1 METTTAAQQ
10 QSGSSSSGMPAA
22 QQQSGS
28 NPAAQQQSG
37 SMAAEQQI
45 PSGCGYLV
53 SEAAELLE
61 IPERTLRAWIR
72 QGKVPVLAP
81 TEGSRGVRL
90 SERTLQEMRHVK
102 PVTWDGERFLRQSGG
117 NPAGS
122 PPEADEQQP
131 DSGNAAAERQSGGNP
146 AERQE
151 EAAALPAARFYEDL
165 LAGVERERDQ
175 ALREVGHLRAQLD
188 QRAEEA
194 QRHAIAEEQLRV
206 MLMKLEA
213 TNAQMTGALVQKAL
227 PPAPEPEAAR
237 RRLRWWALWS
247 RR

>member
-1 METTTAAQQ
+1 METVTAAQQ
-10 QSGSSSSGMPAA
+10 QSGSSSNGMPAA
-22 QQQSGS
+22 EQQSGS
-28 NPAAQQQSG
+28 TAAAEQQLG
-37 SMAAEQQI
+37 SMAAEQQV

-90 SERTLQEMRHVK
+90 SERTLQELRHVK

-117 NPAGS
+117 NPA
-122 PPEADEQQP
+122 AEQQP

-151 EAAALPAARFYEDL
+151 EVAALPAARFYEDL
-165 LAGVERERDQ
+165 
-175 ALREVGHLRAQLD
+175 
-188 QRAEEA
+188 
-194 QRHAIAEEQLRV
+194 
-206 MLMKLEA
+206 
-213 TNAQMTGALVQKAL
+213 
-227 PPAPEPEAAR
+227 
-237 RRLRWWALWS
+237 
-247 RR
+247 

>member
-1 METTTAAQQ
+1 METVTAAQQ
-10 QSGSSSSGMPAA
+10 HSRTSSGIPAAERQSGSTA
-22 QQQSGS
+22 
-28 NPAAQQQSG
+28 
-37 SMAAEQQI
+37 AAEQQ
-45 PSGCGYLV
+45 PAGHLV

-90 SERTLQEMRHVK
+90 SERTLQELRHVK

-117 NPAGS
+117 NPAGY
-122 PPEADEQQP
+122 PPEAGEQQP
-131 DSGNAAAERQSGGNP
+131 DSGTAAEQQQNSGNAAAERQSGGNP

-151 EAAALPAARFYEDL
+151 EVAALPAARFYEDL

-175 ALREVGHLRAQLD
+175 ALREVDHLRAQLD

-206 MLMKLEA
+206 MLMK
-213 TNAQMTGALVQKAL
+213 
-227 PPAPEPEAAR
+227 
-237 RRLRWWALWS
+237 
-247 RR
+247 